1 MHLSFF
7 LFANYFP
14 RINYLLWDYYVKRNK
29 LSVALDLSMSV
40 AGHQPW
46 KILLASSARP
56 VQRCLVRVDS
66 LPNSH
71 SAHDNVCL
79 YNHVHEESV

>member
-1 MHLSFF
+1 MSKR
-7 LFANYFP
+7 ANC
-14 RINYLLWDYYVKRNK
+14 
-29 LSVALDLSMSV
+29 SVALDLSMSV

-46 KILLASSARP
+46 KILPASLARP
-56 VQRCLVRVDS
+56 VRRCLVRGDS

-71 SAHDNVCL
+71 SAHNNVCL

>member
-1 MHLSFF
+1 MSKG
-7 LFANYFP
+7 ANC
-14 RINYLLWDYYVKRNK
+14 
-29 LSVALDLSMSV
+29 SVALDVSMSV

-46 KILLASSARP
+46 KILPASLARP
-56 VQRCLVRVDS
+56 VRRCLVRGDS

-71 SAHDNVCL
+71 SAHNNVCL